1 MTTRN
6 LRASAFELAAT
17 GPSGLVV
24 LDVDVGKGK
33 PGWASLKAI
42 EDEFDPLPPTFALFR
57 LNDPI

>member
-1 MTTRN
+1 
-6 LRASAFELAAT
+6 LAAT